1 MRETGGQ
8 VTRAREEAGTG
19 DRESTIRRIL
29 VAIDTSSDSLAALA
43 AAVELASELEAELE
57 GMFVEDV
64 QLLRLAGLSLTHRVD
79 LLSAEVRRLE
89 QREMERHLRIQAAL
103 ARKALRSAAERH
115 HLRWSFHTA
124 RGRVIP
130 ELRTAAEKA
139 DLVILGVRGWSPG
152 RGPGSTVWSLLR
164 EPSTPVMVMG
174 RAARF
179 GRSMYCLLG
188 ESPNSRQ
195 ALELATELSRAT
207 RLPLTVLV
215 LAENEEEAEL
225 RRTEA
230 ADYLVRRGVRAELR
244 QVRHGAPLRLADTVR
259 AEGCGLFIVPRPE
272 AESEDGEDTSVRV
285 LLGGVD
291 CPVVLVG

>member
-1 MRETGGQ
+1 M
-8 VTRAREEAGTG
+8 
-19 DRESTIRRIL
+19 TIRRIL
-29 VAIDTSSDSLAALA
+29 VAIDTSADSLAALA
-43 AAVELASELEAELE
+43 AAVELASALQAELE

-103 ARKALRSAAERH
+103 ARQALRSAAERRQ
-115 HLRWSFHTA
+115 LRWSFHTA

-130 ELRTAAEKA
+130 ELRTAAERA

-164 EPSTPVMVMG
+164 EPSTPIMVMG

-179 GRSMYCLLG
+179 GRSMYCLVG

-195 ALELATELSRAT
+195 ALELAAALTRAT
-207 RLPLTVLV
+207 GLPLTVLV
-215 LAENEEEAEL
+215 LATDEEQAERRRNEAAAYLSKHDVHAEL
-225 RRTEA
+225 RR
-230 ADYLVRRGVRAELR
+230 V
-244 QVRHGAPLRLADTVR
+244 QHGAPLRLADTVR
-259 AEGCGLFIVPRPE
+259 AEGCGLFIVPRPAGE
-272 AESEDGEDTSVRV
+272 GEDGEDTSVRV

-291 CPVVLVG
+291 CPVILVG